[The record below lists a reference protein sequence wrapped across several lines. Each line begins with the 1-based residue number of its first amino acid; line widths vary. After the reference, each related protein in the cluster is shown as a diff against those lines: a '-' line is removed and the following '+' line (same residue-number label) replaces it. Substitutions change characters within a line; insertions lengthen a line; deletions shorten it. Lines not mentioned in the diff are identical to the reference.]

1 MNLINRKIDM
11 AVMRYEQHRELC
23 DDIILQQRSLLEEKD
38 IECSRELEELYDLY
52 DQERGDML
60 GERKMSLPG
69 VTGAI
74 HKVREYD

>member
-1 MNLINRKIDM
+1 M

-69 VTGAI
+69 VTGAV
-74 HKVREYD
+74 HKVRVNSMIWMT